1 MTELRHAGTL
11 VLETPGGP
19 IQAKA
24 VILAIPAYAA
34 GGILRGVHTGLAVL
48 CEDVPYASTATVAF
62 GYHRDQVGH
71 EMRGSGFVVPRV
83 ERSPLLA
90 ATWVTSKWPHRAPAD
105 HVLLRGFLGGG
116 RDPRRLDQTD
126 DELIDR
132 ARGARGHVHLG
143 VALFASV
150 RWTRQSPQY
159 EVGHL
164 ERLATIERHLTRF
177 PGLFVTGSGFRSIG
191 IPDCIADGRKR
202 RRARRRLSPRNHEDG
217 KATKVTKRR
226 VRRSCVFV
234 ANVLWYV
241 AESRDAS
248 HTRRLAIALFAVTT
262 TAQQHPSPGAL
273 TPQIDAIL
281 KSIKAADK
289 GQLAVSEEDGRFMRV
304 LIGLRNA
311 KSILEIGAASGYSGI
326 WLGLGA
332 RESHGHVVSIE
343 FDPQRAKEAAANIQ
357 KAGLTDVV
365 RVVHGDA
372 FVEIPRL
379 QGTFDLV
386 FLDAWKPDYK
396 RFFDMVY
403 PRLDAG
409 GVFLAHNVIN
419 KSSEM
424 KPFLDTIQNNPG
436 LLTSIV
442 SPGSEGMSVSY
453 KLR

>member
-1 MTELRHAGTL
+1 
-11 VLETPGGP
+11 
-19 IQAKA
+19 
-24 VILAIPAYAA
+24 
-34 GGILRGVHTGLAVL
+34 
-48 CEDVPYASTATVAF
+48 VAF
-62 GYHRDQVGH
+62 
-71 EMRGSGFVVPRV
+71 
-83 ERSPLLA
+83 
-90 ATWVTSKWPHRAPAD
+90 
-105 HVLLRGFLGGG
+105 
-116 RDPRRLDQTD
+116 
-126 DELIDR
+126 
-132 ARGARGHVHLG
+132 
-143 VALFASV
+143 
-150 RWTRQSPQY
+150 
-159 EVGHL
+159 
-164 ERLATIERHLTRF
+164 
-177 PGLFVTGSGFRSIG
+177 
-191 IPDCIADGRKR
+191 
-202 RRARRRLSPRNHEDG
+202 
-217 KATKVTKRR
+217 
-226 VRRSCVFV
+226 
-234 ANVLWYV
+234 V
-241 AESRDAS
+241 AESFAMRLTLAA
-248 HTRRLAIALFAVTT
+248 LAIALFAVTT
-262 TAQQHPSPGAL
+262 TAQQHPSPGVL

-281 KSIKAADK
+281 KRIRAADK

-357 KAGLTDVV
+357 KAGLTDAV

-372 FVEIPRL
+372 FVEIPKL

-403 PRLDAG
+403 PRMDAG

-424 KPFLDTIQNNPG
+424 KPFLDTIQNHPG
-436 LLTSIV
+436 LFTSIV